1 METKNTVNRMPFFS
15 IVICTYNTGEY
26 LVSAIESVLSQ
37 TMENWE
43 LIIVDD
49 WSTDETKDILQLY
62 AHTPNIQIIQEEY
75 NKGKA
80 ACLNRA
86 LEKARGQ
93 WFLELDA
100 DDWLDW
106 DCLTHVTLFIEKI
119 SNKTGFI
126 YGNYLEWRERS
137 RDKKVFYAGVRR
149 GPADFHMYK
158 YLENAIPLAPRI
170 YRVSSLRSVGGWRVH
185 DIYDGRLFEDVYIA
199 CVLATQ
205 FSVEHIDQV
214 LYHRRL
220 RRNSISA
227 SVGNKFAAWR
237 KWLEQE
243 LDM

>member
-1 METKNTVNRMPFFS
+1 MD
-15 IVICTYNTGEY
+15 
-26 LVSAIESVLSQ
+26 
-37 TMENWE
+37 NWE

-49 WSTDETKDILQLY
+49 GSTDDTKDILQLY
-62 AHTPNIQIIQEEY
+62 IHTPNIQIIQQEN

-80 ACLNRA
+80 ASMNRA
-86 LEKARGQ
+86 LEKARGI

-100 DDWLDW
+100 DDWLDS
-106 DCLTHVTLFIEKI
+106 DCLTHVTPFIEKV
-119 SNKTGFI
+119 STNTGFI

-137 RDKKVFYAGVRR
+137 RDKKVFYAGVRK
-149 GPADFHMYK
+149 GPTDFHMFK
-158 YLENAIPLAPRI
+158 YLKNATPIAPRI
-170 YRVSSLRSVGGWRVH
+170 YRVSSLRSVGGWSVH

-199 CVLATQ
+199 CVLVTN
-205 FSVEHIDQV
+205 FTVEHIDQV

-227 SVGNKFAAWR
+227 SVGNKFAAWK